1 MTLKRE
7 LTDLQIEFAMVDF
20 VARRGRPG
28 RIEVLLLRLQSLKL
42 KMYQEK
48 GHHLPHIH
56 VDYGNT
62 KHAAS
67 YSISDGLRIEG
78 NLSTK
83 YDKVVSEWVLLHRD
97 KLIETW
103 KQLQAGDD
111 VTKLI
116 ESLAGKPEYKKVIR
130 PQNPAE
136 L

>member
-1 MTLKRE
+1 MTLKSQ

-28 RIEVLLLRLQSLKL
+28 RIEV
-42 KMYQEK
+42 
-48 GHHLPHIH
+48 
-56 VDYGNT
+56 
-62 KHAAS
+62 
-67 YSISDGLRIEG
+67 LRIEG

-116 ESLAGKPEYKKVIR
+116 EALAGKPEYKKVIR